1 MNDIA
6 IKDDIRIENLIY
18 EVRGKQVMLDADL
31 AKLYDVETKR
41 INEAVKNNPSKF
53 PERFSWLLEEDE
65 WELLQ
70 SKFSN
75 EKIKEVNWGGR
86 RTKPRVFTEQGV
98 WMLSTILKSN
108 IATRVNIAIMDAFVL
123 MRKYISNDLIELNY
137 MKRQILNNT
146 SDIEKNTEDIKI
158 LRESFNKFDEKRNE
172 SVIFF
177 DGQIYDAYS
186 KIKEIFNLAKS
197 SLIIVDNYADTLTL
211 DIIKTLN
218 INVKIITSPNT
229 HLTKVDV
236 EKYKLQYN
244 NLEVYYDNT
253 FHDRFFI
260 LDNQTVYHCG
270 ASVNKVGYK
279 TSSIILLNDKEMC
292 DLLINKVNKIIR

>member
-6 IKDDIRIENLIY
+6 LIDDVRIENLIY

-53 PERFSWLLEEDE
+53 PERFSWLLDEEE
-65 WELLQ
+65 WKILQ
-70 SKFSN
+70 SKNSILKIESN
-75 EKIKEVNWGGR
+75 GR
-86 RTKPRVFTEQGV
+86 GSHRKYLPRVFTEQGV

-108 IATRVNIAIMDAFVL
+108 IATRVNIA
-123 MRKYISNDLIELNY
+123 
-137 MKRQILNNT
+137 
-146 SDIEKNTEDIKI
+146 KNTEDIKI
-158 LRESFNKFDEKRNE
+158 LKESFNKFDEKRNE

-177 DGQIYDAYS
+177 EGQIYDAYS
-186 KIKEIFNLAKS
+186 KIKEIFNFAKS

-218 INVKIITSPNT
+218 INVKIITSQNT
-229 HLTKVDV
+229 HLKKVDI

-260 LDNQTVYHCG
+260 LDNQTFYHCG

-292 DLLINKVNKIIR
+292 DLLINKINKIIR